1 MMMTD
6 SLSLELQ
13 TFGVHVAA
21 INPGNSG
28 GALVNLEGQ
37 LVGINTAIA
46 SKTGSYSGYGFAI
59 PANIANKIVKDL
71 IEPIS
76 KYLLFLVT

>member
-1 MMMTD
+1 M
-6 SLSLELQ
+6 ERW
-13 TFGVHVAA
+13 F
-21 INPGNSG
+21 
-28 GALVNLEGQ
+28 NLKGE

-71 IEPIS
+71 IEFGKVKRGFTGLTVQDIDYDPS
-76 KYLLFLVT
+76 KGEEASL